1 MGALAKPAGLPCEF
15 LMLDPR
21 GLQGIGTEAAFLV
34 LLIVFEIAL
43 KPFHMRIALKG
54 QDMGAD
60 PVKEKAVVGDDHSAA
75 GKINQS
81 IFEGP

>member
-1 MGALAKPAGLPCEF
+1 MGALPKPAGLPCEF

-60 PVKEKAVVGDDHSAA
+60 PVKEKAVEIRNSHGKPAGFGSA
-75 GKINQS
+75 
-81 IFEGP
+81 PMLR